1 MQRFSLVLG
10 WCGIIYL
17 SGKWTGALAD
27 MGVGL
32 LCQPNYRM
40 RPFDQ
45 LPDGVS
51 WAADTGIFGK
61 SPFILDRYFQM
72 LEFWMVR
79 SGDCLFATAPDVVA
93 DWKATLARSM
103 PVIPTIRA
111 MGYPA
116 ALVLQ
121 DGATPETV
129 PWQEIDAVFTGG
141 STDWKL
147 SEDAYRLVA
156 EAKYRGLWAHM
167 GRVNSLRR
175 LRAADVAG
183 YDSADGTFLTWAPDK
198 NVERMQRWFDKM
210 QIQPSLSLDGV
221 GVW

>member
-1 MQRFSLVLG
+1 V
-10 WCGIIYL
+10 IYL
-17 SGKWTGALAD
+17 SGKWAGALAD

-45 LPDGVS
+45 LPDGVL
-51 WAADTGIFGK
+51 WAADTGIFG
-61 SPFILDRYFQM
+61 SRPFILDRYLQM
-72 LEFWMVR
+72 LDLWTPR

-93 DWKATLARSM
+93 DWEATLKRSI
-103 PVIPTIRA
+103 PVIPTIKA
-111 MGYPA
+111 MGYRA

-141 STDWKL
+141 STAWKL
-147 SEDAYRLVA
+147 SEDAYRLIA
-156 EAKYRGLWAHM
+156 EAKQRGLWAHM

-175 LRAADVAG
+175 LRAAEVAG
-183 YDSADGTFLTWAPDK
+183 YDSSDGTFLTWAPDGNAK
-198 NVERMQRWFDKM
+198 RMQRWFENLNV
-210 QIQPSLSLDGV
+210 QPSLSLKGTMGHDI
-221 GVW
+221 